1 MKMNNLKSFDIK
13 FNGLKNGMH
22 QYQFHLDQN
31 FFHQFDFDEFNT
43 CNLDILVNF
52 NKSDYLLEFSILSKG
67 TVNIPCDISGEPYD
81 QPIDARLD
89 FIIKFGEDFNDDR
102 DDLIMIPY
110 NSYSYNIAQ
119 QIYESVILNVPA
131 KRIHPDI
138 LSGKKENV
146 NAQYIVNYQNGN
158 QDKNHEEID
167 PRWAELKKILTDKK
181 Q

>member
-22 QYQFHLDQN
+22 QYRFHLDQN
-31 FFHQFDFDEFNT
+31 FFHQFDYDEFNT

-52 NKSDYLLEFSILSKG
+52 NKNDHLLEFGILSKG
-67 TVNIPCDISGEPYD
+67 TVNIPCDISGDFYD
-81 QPIDARLD
+81 QKIDAQLN
-89 FIIKFGEDFNDDR
+89 FIVKFGADFNDDR
-102 DDLIMIPY
+102 DDLIIIPY

-119 QIYESVILNVPA
+119 QIYESVVLNVPA

-138 LSGKKENV
+138 LSGKKNNEN
-146 NAQYIVNYQNGN
+146 ARYILNYQ
-158 QDKNHEEID
+158 DHNHHKDNKEID